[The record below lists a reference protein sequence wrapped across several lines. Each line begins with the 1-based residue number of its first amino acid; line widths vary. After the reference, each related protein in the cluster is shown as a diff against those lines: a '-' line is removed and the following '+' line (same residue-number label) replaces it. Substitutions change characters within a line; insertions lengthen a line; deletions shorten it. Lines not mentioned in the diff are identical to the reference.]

1 MKLEP
6 QELRTRISM
15 LFKDEQDGKEYIVYS
30 QYTGCIH
37 LKEVGTENSKVY
49 MGNDL
54 ERIISILKK
63 ATDNT
68 FLLVDKVYR
77 GDPIVSENGLMY

>member
-6 QELRTRISM
+6 SEIKSRITM
-15 LFKDEQDGKEYIVYS
+15 LFKDKEDGKEYIVYS
-30 QYTGCIH
+30 QHTGCIH
-37 LKEVGTENSKVY
+37 MKEVGTENTTVY
-49 MGNDL
+49 NGEDL

-77 GDPIVSENGLMY
+77 GEPICSENGLMY

>member
-1 MKLEP
+1 MKLQP
-6 QELRTRISM
+6 QELRTRFSM

-30 QYTGCIH
+30 HYTGCIH
-37 LKEVGTENSKVY
+37 IKEVGTENTEVY
-49 MGNDL
+49 NGEDL

-77 GDPIVSENGLMY
+77 GEPIVSENGLMY

>member
-6 QELRTRISM
+6 IEQRSGISM
-15 LFKDEQDGKEYIVYS
+15 LFRDKEDGKEYMVYS

-37 LKEVGTENSKVY
+37 MKEVGTENIIIYHGK
-49 MGNDL
+49 DL

-68 FLLVDKVYR
+68 FLLIDKVYR
-77 GDPIVSENGLMY
+77 GESIVSKNGMMY

>member
-6 QELRTRISM
+6 IEQRSGISM
-15 LFKDEQDGKEYIVYS
+15 LFKDEEDGKEYIVYS

-37 LKEVGTENSKVY
+37 MKEVGTENLTIYHGK
-49 MGNDL
+49 DL

-63 ATDNT
+63 ASEKT
-68 FLLVDKVYR
+68 FLLLDKVSR
-77 GDPIVSENGLMY
+77 GESIVSKIGLMY